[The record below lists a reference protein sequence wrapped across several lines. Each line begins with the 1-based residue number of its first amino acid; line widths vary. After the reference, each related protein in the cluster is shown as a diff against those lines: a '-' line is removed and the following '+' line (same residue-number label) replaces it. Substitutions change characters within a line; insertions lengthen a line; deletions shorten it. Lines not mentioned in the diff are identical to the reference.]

1 MKNKNI
7 LAENMLR
14 FGVKNLLESN
24 KIKLTHLVEQEKQ
37 SQSGTKIKYTG
48 LMTFA
53 KPGDSNPAGY
63 IQSLMNGIMK
73 AIYADPNTKNMIT
86 NQSMKLVAADIRGG
100 SSNSW
105 SGKQTGFDRELNGA
119 VVQPVKD
126 ELYQK
131 NKDLARLR
139 AEECEKVLL
148 QQLTKKGIIL
158 SKNLVVI
165 TNGSVYNTGG
175 KLDPKGQNIQ
185 VNLTF
190 RYLQT
195 SDISNYTQI
204 KPKFIAHGAYT
215 TPAGKSI
222 TGRSLSDSD
231 SGLFKLA
238 TGKLTPQMKNDAN
251 RLFAFE
257 VKWNPDVLENPFK
270 IPWYRWFFIYNA
282 QGKIEKIQGVVY
294 DTTLNQQLAAFFKN
308 NPNITPN
315 DPVLIYMMNLV
326 SPDYYNKHVKPYI

>member
-24 KIKLTHLVEQEKQ
+24 KIILTKLVEQQ
-37 SQSGTKIKYTG
+37 TQAPSGTKIKYTG

-73 AIYADPNTKNMIT
+73 AIYADPNTKNMIES
-86 NQSMKLVAADIRGG
+86 QSMKLVGADIRGG

-105 SGKQTGFDRELNGA
+105 SGKQTSFDRELNGA

-158 SKNLVVI
+158 GKNLVVI

-190 RYLQT
+190 SYLQT

-204 KPKFIAHGAYT
+204 KSKFIAHGGYT
-215 TPAGKSI
+215 TPLGKSP
-222 TGRSLSDSD
+222 TGNSLAVTD

-238 TGKLTPQMKNDAN
+238 TKNLTPEMKNDQN
-251 RLFAFE
+251 RFFAFE
-257 VKWNPDVLENPFK
+257 VKWNPDVLKDPYK
-270 IPWYRWFFIYNA
+270 KPWYRWFFIYNS
-282 QGKIEKIQGVVY
+282 QGKIERIQGVVY
-294 DTTLNQQLAAFFKN
+294 DRTLNQQLAGFFKN
-308 NPNITPN
+308 NSNIAPN
-315 DPVLIYMMNLV
+315 DPVLIYMMSLV
-326 SPDYYNKHVKPYI
+326 SPDYYNKRVKPYI